1 MIYVLYFY
9 KFNSHL
15 NAQGY
20 STKIKFFTFF
30 KTIYIYL
37 RQIFRQKMDTYNMY
51 AFDFCTSFD
60 QLKSPGWKNGILFI
74 QFDYSGEKLYW
85 IKHFFSWVKSLRK
98 CNKYL
103 SSPSSLLYLLLLFSP
118 IISPIKSWTCAFDR
132 PLTVNY
138 FVYNSN

>member
-1 MIYVLYFY
+1 MIYIGSSHDLCIVYDFY

-60 QLKSPGWKNGILFI
+60 QLESPG
-74 QFDYSGEKLYW
+74 
-85 IKHFFSWVKSLRK
+85 
-98 CNKYL
+98 
-103 SSPSSLLYLLLLFSP
+103 
-118 IISPIKSWTCAFDR
+118 
-132 PLTVNY
+132 
-138 FVYNSN
+138 